1 MDSTNPGQGSTTVF
15 TIGKTPEISGPMQF
29 KPMLFKS
36 QLYLN
41 NKTVPIYSLTITSRK
56 QNDRTHYNEQSK
68 TFLKFP
74 LLDSLVFTD
83 ISIR

>member
-1 MDSTNPGQGSTTVF
+1 MDSTNPGQGSTTE
-15 TIGKTPEISGPMQF
+15 KNPEISRHMPF

-41 NKTVPIYSLTITSRK
+41 NKEVPIYLLTIISRK
-56 QNDRTHYNEQSK
+56 QNDRTHFEQSK

-74 LLDSLVFTD
+74 LLDSLIFFD